1 MHSSTRARSTRSP
14 NSLRVSKRNSSS
26 RSMGGCLI
34 SRMRPPRKYLRSS
47 IQNMGGVSGF
57 SRVTVVSWALGWA
70 GLADSSSFT
79 FPCPVRMCSTTS
91 SRVG

>member
-1 MHSSTRARSTRSP
+1 
-14 NSLRVSKRNSSS
+14 
-26 RSMGGCLI
+26 
-34 SRMRPPRKYLRSS
+34 
-47 IQNMGGVSGF
+47 MGGVSGF

-70 GLADSSSFT
+70 GFADSSSFT